1 VLLLV
6 LVGNG
11 WCIDFRQREF
21 FDSIRKNRKIFY
33 DIIFLMKKEE
43 ILNKLKELKPIYQ
56 KEGLEIVGLF
66 GSYAKDNETEYSDI
80 DIAYKL
86 NYEEF
91 SKKYVGGFS
100 KLLRIDSIKDEL
112 KSIFKKEIDFVP
124 DSNKKILKDIIYV

>member
-112 KSIFKKEIDFVP
+112 KTIFKKEIDFVP